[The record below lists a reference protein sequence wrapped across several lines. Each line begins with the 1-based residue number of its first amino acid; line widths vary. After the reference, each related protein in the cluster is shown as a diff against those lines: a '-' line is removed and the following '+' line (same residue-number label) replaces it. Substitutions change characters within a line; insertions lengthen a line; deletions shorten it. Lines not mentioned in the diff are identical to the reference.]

1 VVAARCR
8 RHVCCSTCGD
18 TATWSSSER
27 SSRGSTRREQ
37 HGHRVGCTPG
47 VSLDSGLSHLTTQAD
62 GDTVYYTLHI
72 PAGYDGH
79 TALPVILCLHF
90 GGQPT
95 EWYGGRF
102 LNLIPL
108 PGLGSL
114 AALLVAPT
122 TAQSGWA
129 TPAGE
134 AAAFAALAAVEQ
146 RLRVDTR
153 RRVVMGYS
161 MSGRGTWHMAATFRQ
176 HFVAAIPI
184 AGRPG
189 DIALG
194 TLRDLPLY
202 VIHSEADRRV
212 PIEDTAKAVARLHAM
227 GAPCRLCPPTQ
238 RGSL

>member
-1 VVAARCR
+1 M
-8 RHVCCSTCGD
+8 D
-18 TATWSSSER
+18 TTLDAPQAYPS
-27 SSRGSTRREQ
+27 
-37 HGHRVGCTPG
+37 TPG
-47 VSLDSGLSHLTTQAD
+47 LYHLTTQAD
-62 GDTVYYTLHI
+62 GDTVYYTLRI

-102 LNLIPL
+102 LNLIPI

-114 AALLVAPT
+114 VALLVAPT
-122 TAQSGWA
+122 PAQNGWA
-129 TPAGE
+129 TPTGE

-146 RLRVDTR
+146 HLRVDTR

-161 MSGRGTWHMAATFRQ
+161 MGGRGTWHLAATFRS

-184 AGRPG
+184 AGTPRA
-189 DIALG
+189 IALDA
-194 TLRDLPLY
+194 LRDLPLY

-212 PIEDTAKAVARLHAM
+212 PIEDAAKAVERLQAMHAPVQFARLPSGDHFEY
-227 GAPCRLCPPTQ
+227 RLVIAELRTKVCPWLETVWQHP
-238 RGSL
+238 

>member
-1 VVAARCR
+1 MN
-8 RHVCCSTCGD
+8 
-18 TATWSSSER
+18 TASGAPQPYPS
-27 SSRGSTRREQ
+27 
-37 HGHRVGCTPG
+37 TPG
-47 VSLDSGLSHLTTQAD
+47 IYHLTTQAE
-62 GDTVYYTLHI
+62 GHTISYTLRI

-90 GGQPT
+90 GGQPN
-95 EWYGGRF
+95 EFYGGRF
-102 LNLIPL
+102 LTLIPI

-129 TPAGE
+129 TPTGE

-146 RLRVDTR
+146 HLAVDTR

-161 MSGRGTWHMAATFRQ
+161 MGGRGTWHLAATFRP

-189 DIALG
+189 EIELD

-212 PIEDTAKAVARLHAM
+212 PIEATAKAVAHWKPWWSRQTVISSGSAVFRQRIGPNDTDM
-227 GAPCRLCPPTQ
+227 AVPCSRSATKT
-238 RGSL
+238 

>member
-1 VVAARCR
+1 M
-8 RHVCCSTCGD
+8 D
-18 TATWSSSER
+18 TAS
-27 SSRGSTRREQ
+27 GAPPVYPST
-37 HGHRVGCTPG
+37 TPG
-47 VSLDSGLSHLTTQAD
+47 LYHLTTQAD
-62 GDTVYYTLHI
+62 GDTVYYTLRI

-95 EWYGGRF
+95 AWYGGRF
-102 LNLIPL
+102 LHLIPI

-114 AALLVAPT
+114 VALLVAPT

-129 TPAGE
+129 TPTGE

-146 RLRVDTR
+146 HLRVDTR

-161 MSGRGTWHMAATFRQ
+161 MGGRGTWHLAATCRS

-184 AGRPG
+184 AGPPR
-189 DIALG
+189 DIELDN
-194 TLRDLPLY
+194 LQDLPLY

-212 PIEDTAKAVARLHAM
+212 PIEVTAQAVERLQAMRAPVQFARLPSGDHFDY
-227 GAPCRLCPPTQ
+227 RLVIAELRTKVCPWLKTVWQHP
-238 RGSL
+238 

>member
-1 VVAARCR
+1 M
-8 RHVCCSTCGD
+8 D
-18 TATWSSSER
+18 ISSGAPQAYPS
-27 SSRGSTRREQ
+27 
-37 HGHRVGCTPG
+37 TPG
-47 VSLDSGLSHLTTQAD
+47 LYHLTTQAN
-62 GDTVYYTLHI
+62 GHTVYYTLRI

-90 GGQPT
+90 GGQPS

-102 LNLIPL
+102 LNLIPG

-114 AALLVAPT
+114 TALLVAPT

-129 TPAGE
+129 APTGE
-134 AAAFAALAAVEQ
+134 AAAFAALATVEQ
-146 RLRVDTR
+146 HLRVDTR

-161 MSGRGTWHMAATFRQ
+161 MGGRGTWHMAATFRA

-189 DIALG
+189 EIALD

-212 PIEDTAKAVARLHAM
+212 PIEDTAKAVERLQAIGAPVEFARLPSGDHFEY
-227 GAPCRLCPPTQ
+227 RLVIAELRTKVCPWLVTVWQ
-238 RGSL
+238 HL

>member
-1 VVAARCR
+1 M
-8 RHVCCSTCGD
+8 D
-18 TATWSSSER
+18 TTSDAPQRYPS
-27 SSRGSTRREQ
+27 
-37 HGHRVGCTPG
+37 TPG
-47 VSLDSGLSHLTTQAD
+47 IYNLTTQAE
-62 GDTVYYTLHI
+62 GHTVYYTLRI

-90 GGQPT
+90 GGQPS

-114 AALLVAPT
+114 VALLVAPT

-129 TPAGE
+129 TPIGE

-146 RLRVDTR
+146 HLRVDTR

-161 MSGRGTWHMAATFRQ
+161 MGGKGTWHLAAKFRP

-184 AGRPG
+184 AGTPG
-189 DIALG
+189 EIALD

-212 PIEDTAKAVARLHAM
+212 PIEDTAKAVEQLHAM
-227 GAPCRLCPPTQ
+227 GAPVEFTRLPSGDHYAYRLVIAELRTKVCPWLETVWQ
-238 RGSL
+238 HL

>member
-1 VVAARCR
+1 M
-8 RHVCCSTCGD
+8 D
-18 TATWSSSER
+18 TASGAPQAYPS
-27 SSRGSTRREQ
+27 
-37 HGHRVGCTPG
+37 TPG
-47 VSLDSGLSHLTTQAD
+47 LYHLTTQAD
-62 GDTVYYTLHI
+62 GDTVYYTLRI

-90 GGQPT
+90 GGQPSAF
-95 EWYGGRF
+95 YGGRF
-102 LNLIPL
+102 LNLIPI

-129 TPAGE
+129 TPTGE
-134 AAAFAALAAVEQ
+134 AAAFAALAEVEQ
-146 RLRVDTR
+146 HLRVDTR

-161 MSGRGTWHMAATFRQ
+161 MGGRGTWHLAATFRS

-189 DIALG
+189 EIALD

-212 PIEDTAKAVARLHAM
+212 PIADTAKAVERLHAM
-227 GAPCRLCPPTQ
+227 GAPVAFARLPSGDHFQYHLVIAELRTKVCPWLETVWQ
-238 RGSL
+238 HL